1 MSEADLVARLRIEYE
16 RFARTPK
23 YDKLW
28 LAPATHE
35 RLASLW
41 LEAADVIN
49 AIEHLGHV
57 ETLRGRLEEI
67 ERLRNER
74 DEARREVCQAR
85 TESTGWHYGDKA
97 CKDYASRRR
106 WDCFKKENH
115 NA

>member
-1 MSEADLVARLRIEYE
+1 MSEADLVERLRTEYE

-74 DEARREVCQAR
+74 DEARRLASEYACITEIGVRAFAR
-85 TESTGWHYGDKA
+85 NRG
-97 CKDYASRRR
+97 
-106 WDCFKKENH
+106 WDCFKEDNH